1 MKQVAVNRGVSQ
13 WQLIGTGAMQS
24 HINPV
29 PCRIRVGAE
38 GATKWIKRSGWVRI
52 QQRIAQPGRADV
64 ASGQLRAFVARVT
77 KTGFPAPR
85 LKVIAKLS
93 HLAFHSHVEEVIP
106 EGNLVA
112 SRTGVLNSAKL
123 NARGDRHQ
131 FPTGSYP

>member
-1 MKQVAVNRGVSQ
+1 
-13 WQLIGTGAMQS
+13 
-24 HINPV
+24 

-85 LKVIAKLS
+85 LEVIAKFA
-93 HLAFHSHVEEVIP
+93 HLAFQPHVEDVIP
-106 EGNLVA
+106 VGNLHA
-112 SRTGVLNSAKL
+112 SGTGVANASKL
-123 NARGDRHQ
+123 NTRGNRH
-131 FPTGSYP
+131 